1 MANINLEDFKALYL
15 STAHEYVQKMKKD
28 LSELVENP
36 SSKEALNELHLSSHS
51 LKSQSLVMG
60 YTTTGELSHSI
71 ERFARALK
79 DKNVPFPVEHGL
91 SLEKVTL
98 ALDSSIQKIENEG
111 IEEPL
116 SSTINEFE
124 SVITNL

>member
-15 STAHEYVQKMKKD
+15 STANEYVQKMKRD
-28 LSELVENP
+28 FTELMQNP
-36 SSKEALNELHLSSHS
+36 SASEALNELHLSSHS

-79 DKNVPFPVEHGL
+79 DKNIPFPLESGA
-91 SLEKVTL
+91 SLEKVIT
-98 ALDSSIQKIENEG
+98 ALEMSIQKIKNEG
-111 IEEPL
+111 IEDSL
-116 SSTINEFE
+116 SSTITEFE